1 MHFVPFSQPSQQRK
15 GNAVRKIMRK
25 VRVEPCA
32 CVCTVRVRRLR
43 TGEQSTRGGR
53 VRRRGLRGAL
63 SPGRVIGRRCMQ
75 SPAVP
80 GSSERAFLSI
90 FLELSCLQAPPTH
103 IWAEADGV
111 TDAGPARPST
121 GPSPG
126 RTWVVPAFPT
136 LPSVG
141 VWLPPATACRAPAAR
156 PSRLL
161 LAHSPRRLPPADP
174 PVCPVR
180 HLA

>member
-1 MHFVPFSQPSQQRK
+1 
-15 GNAVRKIMRK
+15 MRK
-25 VRVEPCA
+25 VRVEPCVCVAPSECAVCAPVKSPRAAAA
-32 CVCTVRVRRLR
+32 CAA
-43 TGEQSTRGGR
+43 GGF
-53 VRRRGLRGAL
+53 GAPF
-63 SPGRVIGRRCMQ
+63 SPGRVIGRRWMQ

-161 LAHSPRRLPPADP
+161 LTHSPRRLPPRQSARC
-174 PVCPVR
+174 VT
-180 HLA
+180 